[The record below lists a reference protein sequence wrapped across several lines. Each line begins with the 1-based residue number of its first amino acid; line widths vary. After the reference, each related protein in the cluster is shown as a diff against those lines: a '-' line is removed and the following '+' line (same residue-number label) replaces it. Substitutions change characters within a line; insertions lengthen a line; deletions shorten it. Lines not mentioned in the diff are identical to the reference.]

1 MTDVLQTTL
10 RDLVEWLRSESIP
23 FAVIGGIAASVRGE
37 PRFTADVD
45 LIVGIDVDQALR
57 LAERLPNSP
66 FRPLFD
72 GIAEVIQTAF
82 LMPLAHAVTGIRA
95 DIAIGLSG
103 FEQQAIARATPA
115 LMGDITVPVVTAE
128 DLILMKLLA
137 SRPRD
142 LEDIDRIVLR
152 HRQTLDW
159 TYLLETG
166 QQLQEAIAQDLVPS
180 LEALRDDR

>member
-1 MTDVLQTTL
+1 MTDALQTTL
-10 RDLVEWLRSESIP
+10 RDLAAWLRSESIS

-37 PRFTADVD
+37 PRFTADID
-45 LIVGIDVDQALR
+45 LVVGIDVEQALR
-57 LAERLPNSP
+57 LAERLPSSP

-72 GIAEVIQTAF
+72 GIAEVIETAF

-115 LMGDITVPVVTAE
+115 LMGDFTVPVVTSE

-142 LEDIDRIVLR
+142 LEDIERIVLR

-159 TYLLETG
+159 AYLIETG
-166 QQLQEAIAQDLVPS
+166 QHLQEAVAQDLVPS
-180 LEALRDDR
+180 LEELRGVR